1 MAVERSFVAVEL
13 WFVAV
18 EVRFVAVEFPW
29 WRLIPSS
36 LQPSALGIQP
46 EKLLLAA
53 SRTRPPFTKCEGDL
67 QVIFFGPMHQTL
79 SLKTLGLAVA
89 GVLFVAIEPS
99 FMPIE

>member
-1 MAVERSFVAVEL
+1 LKTLGLAVAGVLFVAFGGSFVAVERSFVAVEL

-53 SRTRPPFTKCEGDL
+53 GCQPDRNHFRDDEIRPP
-67 QVIFFGPMHQTL
+67 IFG
-79 SLKTLGLAVA
+79 K
-89 GVLFVAIEPS
+89 AI
-99 FMPIE
+99 FQ